1 MFFIVCKF
9 SVLQAVVVGRS
20 IESTEKKRAGFENIL
35 MSFENI
41 LKALLTEQCLDKEE
55 SN

>member
-1 MFFIVCKF
+1 M
-9 SVLQAVVVGRS
+9 LQAVVVGRS

-41 LKALLTEQCLDKEE
+41 LMSFENILKALLTEQCLDKEE